1 MTKKLE
7 KILDNAKKEITSD
20 LLLAIGFSVEQDGYL
35 INGDTCTR
43 FEFNGRYLRSTLY
56 GNPMIHHGDIEFD
69 IFNVRLMQNVLNFVL
84 NRSTAE
90 DGIYYRLYHEDRR
103 SSIDPSNNYVESN
116 LTIGS
121 SIEDIST
128 NYYSNESYKYIEAMF
143 KVTNND
149 QFIDFLKEYDNPEFK
164 NIR

>member
-7 KILDNAKKEITSD
+7 KMLDNAKKEITSD

-35 INGDTCTR
+35 LNGDTCTR

-69 IFNVRLMQNVLNFVL
+69 IFNVRLMQNVLNFIL
-84 NRSTAE
+84 NRSTVE

-103 SSIDPSNNYVESN
+103 SSMDPSNYNVESN

-121 SIEDIST
+121 SVEDIT
-128 NYYSNESYKYIEAMF
+128 TDYYINESYKYIEAMF
-143 KVTNND
+143 KVTNNE